1 MSHASLHEGAPNPR
15 SEGRDPASACL
26 VAVVIAAGFSLGGHL
41 NLDEG
46 IYQLMARDFTATGCP
61 GLWNGYEEFPSREL
75 TFPAISRQT

>member
-1 MSHASLHEGAPNPR
+1 MPR
-15 SEGRDPASACL
+15 FTKALPILDPKAAILLSACL
-26 VAVVIAAGFSLGGHL
+26 VAVVIAAGFSAGGHL

-46 IYQLMARDFTATGCP
+46 IYQLMARDFTATGGP